1 MVTPPSTAV
10 LTLPEVVG
18 SIPSLL
24 SRDYDG
30 VRNGRVRDL
39 PDVRTIRWYQSLGV
53 LDRPTEFRGRA
64 ALYGRRHLLQIA
76 VIKKLQASGLSLE
89 EIQGGLPGRT
99 DAELARALGMKL
111 DEVDAVIA
119 ARVADRTA
127 AAASG
132 LEAALQPAR
141 RDSAFWKT
149 RPAAAS
155 ASAASVAARATTP
168 TTASLPLQSKAV
180 GGNVVILW
188 NGRPLEASE
197 QAKLA
202 ELSAPLVAFLL
213 STSTSTSTS
222 TPPAERVGSAA
233 GEFQPEVKPARF
245 PKEPHR

>member
-213 STSTSTSTS
+213 STSTST
-222 TPPAERVGSAA
+222 PPAERVGSAA
-233 GEFQPEVKPARF
+233 GESQPRVKPTRS

>member
-1 MVTPPSTAV
+1 MVTPLLATV

-18 SIPSLL
+18 AIPSLL
-24 SRDYDG
+24 ARDYDG

-39 PDVRTIRWYQSLGV
+39 PDIRTIRWYQSLGV

-89 EIQGGLPGRT
+89 QIQGGLPGRT

-119 ARVADRTA
+119 ASVAARA
-127 AAASG
+127 AVAASG
-132 LEAALQPAR
+132 LEAALQPSR
-141 RDSAFWKT
+141 RGSAFWKT

-155 ASAASVAARATTP
+155 APVGASIATTE
-168 TTASLPLQSKAV
+168 ASLPLQSKTV

-188 NGRPLEASE
+188 NGRPLDVSE

-202 ELSAPLVAFLL
+202 ELSAPLVAFLV
-213 STSTSTSTS
+213 STS
-222 TPPAERVGSAA
+222 TPPAERVESAA
-233 GEFQPEVKPARF
+233 SGVSKPEVKPSR
-245 PKEPHR
+245 PHKEPR

>member
-155 ASAASVAARATTP
+155 APGAASAAAPVT

-233 GEFQPEVKPARF
+233 GESQPEVKPARF

>member
-1 MVTPPSTAV
+1 MATPPSTAV

-18 SIPSLL
+18 SIPALL
-24 SRDYDG
+24 ARDYDG

-119 ARVADRTA
+119 ARVAARA
-127 AAASG
+127 ATVASG
-132 LEAALQPAR
+132 LEAALQPSR
-141 RDSAFWKT
+141 RGSAFWKT
-149 RPAAAS
+149 RPATATAT
-155 ASAASVAARATTP
+155 ASAAASPAVPATTID
-168 TTASLPLQSKAV
+168 ASLPLQSKAI
-180 GGNVVILW
+180 GGNVVVLW
-188 NGRPLEASE
+188 NGRPLDAFE

-213 STSTSTSTS
+213 STFTS

-233 GEFQPEVKPARF
+233 AGESQPEVKPTRS
-245 PKEPHR
+245 PKEPRR

>member
-1 MVTPPSTAV
+1 MATPPSTAV

-18 SIPSLL
+18 SIPALL

-111 DEVDAVIA
+111 DEVDAVIE

-132 LEAALQPAR
+132 LEAALQPSR

-155 ASAASVAARATTP
+155 APAASAAAPATT
-168 TTASLPLQSKAV
+168 TEASLPLQSKAV
-180 GGNVVILW
+180 GGNVVVLW
-188 NGRPLEASE
+188 NGRPLDASE

-213 STSTSTSTS
+213 STST
-222 TPPAERVGSAA
+222 PPAKRVRSAAA
-233 GEFQPEVKPARF
+233 GESQPEVKPTRS
-245 PKEPHR
+245 PKEPRR

>member
-1 MVTPPSTAV
+1 MATPPSAAV

-18 SIPSLL
+18 SIPALL
-24 SRDYDG
+24 ARDYEG
-30 VRNGRVRDL
+30 VRSARVRDL

-119 ARVADRTA
+119 ASVAARA
-127 AAASG
+127 SAAASG

-141 RDSAFWKT
+141 RGSAFWKN
-149 RPAAAS
+149 RPTAAS
-155 ASAASVAARATTP
+155 APTAASPAAPVTATE
-168 TTASLPLQSKAV
+168 ASLPLQSKAV
-180 GGNVVILW
+180 GGNVVVLW
-188 NGRPLEASE
+188 NGRPLDASE

-213 STSTSTSTS
+213 STST
-222 TPPAERVGSAA
+222 PPAEPVASAA
-233 GEFQPEVKPARF
+233 SGASEPKVNPSRSH
-245 PKEPHR
+245 KEPRR

>member
-1 MVTPPSTAV
+1 MATPLPAAV

-18 SIPSLL
+18 SIPALL
-24 SRDYDG
+24 ARDYDG

-119 ARVADRTA
+119 ARVAARA
-127 AAASG
+127 ASAASG
-132 LEAALQPAR
+132 LEAALQPTR
-141 RDSAFWKT
+141 RRSAFWKT
-149 RPAAAS
+149 RPAEASAPAAAS
-155 ASAASVAARATTP
+155 IAAPVTATE
-168 TTASLPLQSKAV
+168 ASLPLQSKTV
-180 GGNVVILW
+180 GGSVVVLW
-188 NGRPLEASE
+188 NGRPLNASE

-213 STSTSTSTS
+213 STST
-222 TPPAERVGSAA
+222 PPAGRVGSAA
-233 GEFQPEVKPARF
+233 SGESQPEVKPSRSH
-245 PKEPHR
+245 KEPRR

>member
-1 MVTPPSTAV
+1 MATPPSTAV

-18 SIPSLL
+18 SIPALL
-24 SRDYDG
+24 ARDYDG

-119 ARVADRTA
+119 ARVAARTA

-141 RDSAFWKT
+141 RGSAFWKN
-149 RPAAAS
+149 RPTAAS
-155 ASAASVAARATTP
+155 APTAASIAAPVTT
-168 TTASLPLQSKAV
+168 TEASLPLQSKTV
-180 GGNVVILW
+180 GGSVVVLW
-188 NGRPLEASE
+188 NGRPLNVSE

-213 STSTSTSTS
+213 SSATSS
-222 TPPAERVGSAA
+222 ADRGGSPVVR
-233 GEFQPEVKPARF
+233 QPSPRTKSPRS
-245 PKEPHR
+245 PKEPRP

>member
-1 MVTPPSTAV
+1 MAQPSPPAV

-18 SIPSLL
+18 SIPAIL

-99 DAELARALGMKL
+99 DAELARALGMRL
-111 DEVDAVIA
+111 AEVDAVIA
-119 ARVADRTA
+119 ARVAARTA

-141 RDSAFWKT
+141 RGSAFWKT
-149 RPAAAS
+149 RPTAASAPAAAS
-155 ASAASVAARATTP
+155 AAAPATT

-180 GGNVVILW
+180 GGNVVVLW
-188 NGRPLEASE
+188 NGRPLDAYE

-213 STSTSTSTS
+213 STFTS

-233 GEFQPEVKPARF
+233 AGESQPEVKPTRS
-245 PKEPHR
+245 PKEPRR

>member
-1 MVTPPSTAV
+1 MATPPSTAV

-18 SIPSLL
+18 SIPALL

-99 DAELARALGMKL
+99 DAELARALGMRL
-111 DEVDAVIA
+111 AEVDGVIA
-119 ARVADRTA
+119 ARVAARTA

-132 LEAALQPAR
+132 LEAALQPSR

-149 RPAAAS
+149 RPASATASAAAS
-155 ASAASVAARATTP
+155 AAAPVT

-180 GGNVVILW
+180 GGNVVVLW
-188 NGRPLEASE
+188 NGRPLDAFE

-213 STSTSTSTS
+213 STFTS

-233 GEFQPEVKPARF
+233 AGESQPEVKPTRS
-245 PKEPHR
+245 PKEPRR

>member
-1 MVTPPSTAV
+1 MATPPSAAV

-18 SIPSLL
+18 AIPSLL
-24 SRDYDG
+24 ARDYEG

-111 DEVDAVIA
+111 AEVDAVIA
-119 ARVADRTA
+119 ASVAARTA

-132 LEAALQPAR
+132 LEAALHPVR
-141 RDSAFWKT
+141 RGLAFWKN

-155 ASAASVAARATTP
+155 APAAASPGAPATT
-168 TTASLPLQSKAV
+168 TEASLPLQSKAV
-180 GGNVVILW
+180 GGNVVVLW
-188 NGRPLEASE
+188 NGRPLDASE

-213 STSTSTSTS
+213 STST
-222 TPPAERVGSAA
+222 PPAERVGSAA
-233 GEFQPEVKPARF
+233 SGESQPEVKPSRSH
-245 PKEPHR
+245 KEPRR

>member
-1 MVTPPSTAV
+1 MATPPSTAV

-18 SIPSLL
+18 SIPALL
-24 SRDYDG
+24 ARDYDG

-119 ARVADRTA
+119 ASVAARA
-127 AAASG
+127 SAAASG

-141 RDSAFWKT
+141 RGSAFWKT

-155 ASAASVAARATTP
+155 APASASPAAPVTT
-168 TTASLPLQSKAV
+168 TEASLPLQSKAV

-188 NGRPLEASE
+188 NGRPLDASE

-202 ELSAPLVAFLL
+202 ELSAPLVAFL
-213 STSTSTSTS
+213 SSSAPSS
-222 TPPAERVGSAA
+222 ADRGGSPVVR
-233 GEFQPEVKPARF
+233 QPSPRTNSPRS
-245 PKEPHR
+245 PKEPRP

>member
-1 MVTPPSTAV
+1 MATPPSTAV

-18 SIPSLL
+18 SIPALL

-132 LEAALQPAR
+132 LEAALQPSR

-155 ASAASVAARATTP
+155 APAASAAAPATT
-168 TTASLPLQSKAV
+168 TEASLPLQSKAV
-180 GGNVVILW
+180 GGNVVVLW

-213 STSTSTSTS
+213 STSTA
-222 TPPAERVGSAA
+222 PAKRVRSAAA
-233 GEFQPEVKPARF
+233 GESQPEVKPTRS
-245 PKEPHR
+245 PKEPRR

>member
-18 SIPSLL
+18 AIPALL

-119 ARVADRTA
+119 ARVAARTT

-155 ASAASVAARATTP
+155 ASAASAAAPATP
-168 TTASLPLQSKAV
+168 TTASLPLQSEAV
-180 GGNVVILW
+180 GGNVVVLW

-213 STSTSTSTS
+213 STSTS

>member
-1 MVTPPSTAV
+1 MATPPSTAV

-18 SIPSLL
+18 SIPALL

-119 ARVADRTA
+119 ARVAARTA

-141 RDSAFWKT
+141 RGSAFWKT
-149 RPAAAS
+149 RPTAASAPAAAS
-155 ASAASVAARATTP
+155 AAAPAT

-180 GGNVVILW
+180 GGNVVVLW
-188 NGRPLEASE
+188 NGRPLDASE

-213 STSTSTSTS
+213 STST
-222 TPPAERVGSAA
+222 PAAERVRSAAA
-233 GEFQPEVKPARF
+233 GESQPEVKPTRS
-245 PKEPHR
+245 PKEPRR

>member
-1 MVTPPSTAV
+1 MATPPSTAV

-18 SIPSLL
+18 SIPALL
-24 SRDYDG
+24 ARDYDG

-119 ARVADRTA
+119 ASVAARA
-127 AAASG
+127 SVAASG

-141 RDSAFWKT
+141 RGSAFWKN

-155 ASAASVAARATTP
+155 APTAASAVAPATT
-168 TTASLPLQSKAV
+168 TEASLPLQSKAV

-188 NGRPLEASE
+188 NGRPLDASE

-202 ELSAPLVAFLL
+202 NLSAPLVAFLL
-213 STSTSTSTS
+213 STST
-222 TPPAERVGSAA
+222 PPAKRVGSAA
-233 GEFQPEVKPARF
+233 SGVSQPEVKPTRSH
-245 PKEPHR
+245 KEPRR